1 VAEQWLS
8 ALVRDATH
16 LLFPDGCAG
25 CAAASVPLRFGVCIE
40 CVAALDGLRPHR
52 TQPDPVPRGFPAC
65 AALGEYAGT
74 LRELLLAYKDRGRH
88 RLARPLGR
96 LLAAVVTQV
105 AGSAQRLVLVPV
117 PDTPAAARARHGDH
131 LWRLA
136 RPAADALRRAGW
148 PVSLARPLRARPR
161 PDSVHLDAAT
171 RAVLAAAALRPRPA
185 QVAVL
190 RRRLAREGG
199 TVILLDDV
207 VTTGATLAAASAQL
221 AEAGVPVRAAAV
233 LAATRRRSGNGG

>member
-1 VAEQWLS
+1 TSVRPSRWATWSPTSAIREVRRTGGRSCSRLTVGRTPIDTRRSQSGPKRSVANRPRMTASTHVLPSSWSEPVAEQWLS

-105 AGSAQRLVLVPV
+105 A
-117 PDTPAAARARHGDH
+117 
-131 LWRLA
+131 
-136 RPAADALRRAGW
+136 
-148 PVSLARPLRARPR
+148 
-161 PDSVHLDAAT
+161 
-171 RAVLAAAALRPRPA
+171 
-185 QVAVL
+185 
-190 RRRLAREGG
+190 
-199 TVILLDDV
+199 
-207 VTTGATLAAASAQL
+207 
-221 AEAGVPVRAAAV
+221 
-233 LAATRRRSGNGG
+233 